1 MTESV
6 WNHLGIDPL
15 YVIFGQA
22 ILTIIL
28 MIVVIICIFKI
39 RRLYRSYDYFMRGR
53 DEQRKGRKE
62 SIVSSIPK
70 QHPLIPV
77 KKNNNNNLS

>member
-1 MTESV
+1 MTTKLALEK
-6 WNHLGIDPL
+6 
-15 YVIFGQA
+15 
-22 ILTIIL
+22 ILKWYYPQKKKIVSIL
-28 MIVVIICIFKI
+28 KI
-39 RRLYRSYDYFMRGR
+39 QQRIHFMRGR